1 MNQNPAEKLC
11 AFVMREYGRRLT
23 ANQLRGPWTTIGTWN
38 GEISGVV
45 IAADGAKPG
54 LRVMLADMELQRG
67 RPEEP
72 GFDFG
77 NEG

>member
-23 ANQLRGPWTTIGTWN
+23 PKQIRDPWTYIGTYN

-45 IAADGAKPG
+45 SPADGASSG
-54 LRVMLADMELQRG
+54 YRVMLVDMELHAG
-67 RPEEP
+67 RPDEP
-72 GFDFG
+72 AFDFG
-77 NEG
+77 

>member
-11 AFVMREYGRRLT
+11 AFVMREYGKRLT
-23 ANQLRGPWTTIGTWN
+23 PKQLRGPWTTIGTYN

-45 IAADGAKPG
+45 IPADGTRTG
-54 LRVMLADMELQRG
+54 YRVMLADMELQRG

-77 NEG
+77 

>member
-11 AFVMREYGRRLT
+11 AFVMREYGKRLT
-23 ANQLRGPWTTIGTWN
+23 AKQLRGPWTAIGTRS

-45 IAADGAKPG
+45 VAADGEKPG
-54 LRVMLADMELQRG
+54 YRVMLADMELQSG
-67 RPEEP
+67 PPDDP